1 MSTFCCV
8 QGLIPMAVTMR
19 VAEETHKALKEMAG
33 TRGIPMT
40 ELLKEVVKRARQEE
54 LVRQINEDYARL
66 REDPVAWAEVLAERA
81 EWDCTLLDGLEDDPW
96 ED

>member
-1 MSTFCCV
+1 
-8 QGLIPMAVTMR
+8 MAVTMR
-19 VAEETHKALKEMAG
+19 VDKETHRTLKEMAG

-54 LVRQINEDYARL
+54 IIRQGNEDYARL
-66 REDPVAWAEVLAERA
+66 RQDPKAWAEVLAERA
-81 EWDCTLLDGLEDDPW
+81 EWDCTLLDGLEHDPW

>member
-1 MSTFCCV
+1 
-8 QGLIPMAVTMR
+8 MAVTMR

-33 TRGIPMT
+33 DRGIAIT
-40 ELLKEVVKRARQEE
+40 ELLKQIVHKARKEE
-54 LVRQINEDYARL
+54 IIRQGNEDYARL

>member
-1 MSTFCCV
+1 
-8 QGLIPMAVTMR
+8 MAVTMR
-19 VAEETHKALKEMAG
+19 VDKKTHRTLKDMAG

-40 ELLKEVVKRARQEE
+40 ELLSEVVKRARQEE
-54 LVRQINEDYARL
+54 IIRQGNEDYARL
-66 REDPVAWAEVLAERA
+66 RQDPKAWAEVLEERR

>member
-1 MSTFCCV
+1 
-8 QGLIPMAVTMR
+8 MAVTMR
-19 VAEETHKALKEMAG
+19 VDKKAHRTLKDMAG

-40 ELLKEVVKRARQEE
+40 ELLSEVVKRARQEE
-54 LVRQINEDYARL
+54 IIRQGNEDYARL
-66 REDPVAWAEVLAERA
+66 RQDPKAWAEVLAERA